1 MSTTTQ
7 NYIQIA
13 AVEYVDGHRL
23 RIAFEDGVIRVVDFG
38 PFLKKS
44 LHPAIRRYLDKRR
57 FKKFSIERGH
67 LHWNDFDLV
76 FPLADLY
83 AGEIT

>member
-1 MSTTTQ
+1 MSTTSH
-7 NYIQIA
+7 YIYFSD
-13 AVEYVDGHRL
+13 VRYVDGHRL
-23 RIAFEDGVIRVVDFG
+23 RIAFDDGVVRVVDFA

-44 LHPAIRRYLDKRR
+44 SHPSIRRYLDKRF
-57 FKKFSIERGH
+57 FKKFTVDRNH

-83 AGEIT
+83 AGEIY